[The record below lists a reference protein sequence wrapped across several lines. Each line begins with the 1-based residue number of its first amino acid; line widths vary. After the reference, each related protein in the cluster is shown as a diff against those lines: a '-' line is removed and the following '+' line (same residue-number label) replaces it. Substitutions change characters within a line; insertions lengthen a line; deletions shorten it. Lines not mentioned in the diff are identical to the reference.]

1 MTKVCPER
9 FIWRHFINKIFFLSI
24 AGPQK
29 DFKSG
34 MKPFGT
40 VSSKVLVPGLVI
52 GHGGPPN
59 IELATSAAVT
69 ETSWAKE
76 AINII
81 ILLDYI
87 L

>member
-1 MTKVCPER
+1 MAKLGLKKI
-9 FIWRHFINKIFFLSI
+9 IWRHFINKIFFLSN

>member
-1 MTKVCPER
+1 MTKVGAEK
-9 FIWRHFINKIFFLSI
+9 FIWRHFINKIFFLSA

-34 MKPFGT
+34 MQPFGT

-52 GHGGPPN
+52 GHGGLLN

-81 ILLDYI
+81 VLLDYVS
-87 L
+87 